1 LKPQPNNV
9 FFFVSYILFLISGF
23 FISSIITK
31 GDEVL
36 WANKLHNYWLD
47 TFFYG
52 ATYVGD
58 GIMYVIVIALL
69 LRKNIGYGLL
79 GIASFTATGF
89 SVQFCKRFVFPDMD
103 RPKVYL
109 QDYDLHIVEGVK
121 MLSKHSFP
129 SGHTATAFSMFLLL
143 ALLNKKPSLGTL
155 FCFIAIVVGFSRIYL
170 AQHFLM
176 DVLVGSVF
184 GVSITFMIYSVWLK
198 AGLFEKPLLQKP
210 LKDAFK

>member
-47 TFFYG
+47 IFFRG
-52 ATYVGD
+52 ATSVGD
-58 GIMYVIVIALL
+58 GFFYVIIILLL

-79 GIASFTATGF
+79 GIASFAATGL
-89 SVQFCKRFVFPDMD
+89 SVQFCKNFVFPDMD

-109 QDYDLHIVEGVK
+109 QDYDLHFVEGVK
-121 MLSKHSFP
+121 MLSKNSFP

-143 ALLNKKPSLGTL
+143 ALLNKKPSMGIL
-155 FCFIAIVVGFSRIYL
+155 FCFMAIVVGFSRVYL
-170 AQHFLM
+170 AQHVLM

-184 GVSITFMIYSVWLK
+184 GVSITFLIYSAWLK
-198 AGLFEKPLLQKP
+198 AGWFDKPLLQKP

>member
-1 LKPQPNNV
+1 MKPQPNNV

-47 TFFYG
+47 IFFRG
-52 ATYVGD
+52 ATSVGD
-58 GIMYVIVIALL
+58 GFFYVIIILLL

-79 GIASFTATGF
+79 GIASFAATGL
-89 SVQFCKRFVFPDMD
+89 SVQFCKNFVFPDMD

-109 QDYDLHIVEGVK
+109 QDYDLHFVEGVK
-121 MLSKHSFP
+121 MLSKNSFP

-143 ALLNKKPSLGTL
+143 ALLNKKPSMGIL
-155 FCFIAIVVGFSRIYL
+155 FCFMAIVVGFSRVYL
-170 AQHFLM
+170 AQHVLM

-184 GVSITFMIYSVWLK
+184 GVSITFLIYSAWLK
-198 AGLFEKPLLQKP
+198 AGWFDKPLLQKP